1 MVLIYVSLQK
11 DGQASEV
18 AELLLN
24 NRLANHINIIHDVE
38 CMVYEEGEIKKSSE
52 TILLIKTKALLY
64 KQIEEK
70 LQALQLVPAPKIFS
84 APMTQIESEYHNY
97 LIQDVIKV

>member
-11 DGQASEV
+11 DAQASDV
-18 AELLLN
+18 AELLLKS
-24 NRLANHINIIHDVE
+24 RLANHINIIHNIE
-38 CMVYEEGEIKKSSE
+38 CMVYENDQITRSSE

-70 LQALQLVPAPKIFS
+70 LLNLQLQPAPKIFS
-84 APMTQIESEYHNY
+84 APMTQIEADYHDY
-97 LIQDVIKV
+97 LLKDTIKV